1 MTGRSIQFDK
11 HFSGAKPVAAVD
23 LQHTKLVDS
32 TQKWVA
38 QTFFGAMLKQM
49 RNSPFK
55 SEMFEGGR
63 GGQVFNEMFDQQ
75 MAERMARGAGAKLV
89 KSIVRKVEAS
99 AAYRKQSKTSAKT
112 QASGDTPPVSAIDS
126 TAGAK

>member
-1 MTGRSIQFDK
+1 MNVTPIKTTAPTEHDK
-11 HFSGAKPVAAVD
+11 LAK
-23 LQHTKLVDS
+23 QTR
-32 TQKWVA
+32 TWVA
-38 QTFFGAMLKQM
+38 QTFFGTLLKQM

-75 MAERMARGAGAKLV
+75 MAERMARGSGSKLV

-99 AAYRKQSKTSAKT
+99 AAYRKQSKSSAKTAKT
-112 QASGDTPPVSAIDS
+112 QASGGTPPVSAIDS
-126 TAGAK
+126 AAGAK